1 MLAIIFLNGAGNY
14 FLNGASNDFLNG
26 ASNDGQEMLNN
37 YPQVKCR
44 LILISA
50 RGE

>member
-1 MLAIIFLNGAGNY
+1 MIFL
-14 FLNGASNDFLNG
+14 DG
-26 ASNDGQEMLNN
+26 ASNDGQEMNN

-50 RGE
+50 RVSPACKNKKN

>member
-1 MLAIIFLNGAGNY
+1 MC
-14 FLNGASNDFLNG
+14 
-26 ASNDGQEMLNN
+26 NDGNDGNHDKDGPTMGNDEQDMMNN

>member
-1 MLAIIFLNGAGNY
+1 MMLAMIFS
-14 FLNGASNDFLNG
+14 NGASNDFLDG
-26 ASNDGQEMLNN
+26 ASNDGQEMNN